1 MSTARYYHAAAVLG
15 GHLYALGGDGAG
27 GTALLTVERY
37 DPDLNTWTAVAAM
50 STTRYALA
58 AAACC

>member
-1 MSTARYYHAAAVLG
+1 MSTARYYLAAAVLG
-15 GHLYALGGDGAG
+15 GHLYALGGSDGIY
-27 GTALLTVERY
+27 LNTVERY

-50 STTRYALA
+50 STARNGLA